1 MDEVG
6 VTCHV
11 ALQLVPA
18 YFTLDLA
25 AELPKHRTDIPN
37 TQMPCKIAE
46 DDEIVDSGVTIGMV
60 VGKELLLHL
69 ATQLQQQKIL

>member
-1 MDEVG
+1 M
-6 VTCHV
+6 

-25 AELPKHRTDIPN
+25 AELPKHRTDIAK

-69 ATQLQQQKIL
+69 AT